1 MALLIVTALIVGK
14 SAQGYPNGG
23 VSGGDEWAADSIAHG
38 CSCHMDEQLDEGMYS
53 IVGIPNEYV
62 PENTYNISLAIN
74 DTTVVSVE
82 DAIRYGGFLAEVSE
96 GSFVTGENYWIGGE
110 GAYISHNENSND
122 VRNWTFQ
129 WTAPVE
135 GTGDA
140 IFIIYFNVVNGQGT
154 NGDQW
159 GYLSAV
165 SLGTPQASSHEV
177 SIHELGV
184 TLMQYWIG
192 LIGLGVVL
200 LSVLIAYIV
209 MRGGSAHYRG

>member
-23 VSGGDEWAADSIAHG
+23 VSGGDEWAADSIENG

-96 GSFVTGENYWIGGE
+96 GAFVTDENYWIGGE

-200 LSVLIAYIV
+200 LSVLIAYVV

>member
-23 VSGGDEWAADSIAHG
+23 VSGGDEWAADSIENG

-96 GSFVTGENYWIGGE
+96 GAFVTDENYWIGGE

-135 GTGDA
+135 GAGDA

-177 SIHELGV
+177 SIHEL
-184 TLMQYWIG
+184 
-192 LIGLGVVL
+192 
-200 LSVLIAYIV
+200 
-209 MRGGSAHYRG
+209 

>member
-23 VSGGDEWAADSIAHG
+23 VSGGDEWAADSIANG

-82 DAIRYGGFLAEVSE
+82 NAIRYGGFLAEVSE
-96 GSFVTGENYWIGGE
+96 GAFVTDENYWIGGD
-110 GAYISHNENSND
+110 GSYISHNENSND

-129 WTAPVE
+129 WTAPAE
-135 GTGDA
+135 GSGDA

-154 NGDQW
+154 SGDQW

-200 LSVLIAYIV
+200 LSVLIAYVV

>member
-23 VSGGDEWAADSIAHG
+23 VSGGDEWAADSIENG

-53 IVGIPNEYV
+53 ILGIPNEYV

-96 GSFVTGENYWIGGE
+96 GAFVTDENYWIGGE

-165 SLGTPQASSHEV
+165 SLGTPQASWHEV

-200 LSVLIAYIV
+200 LSVLIAYVV

>member
-23 VSGGDEWAADSIAHG
+23 VSGGDEWAADSIENG

-96 GSFVTGENYWIGGE
+96 GSFVTDENYWIGGE

-200 LSVLIAYIV
+200 LSVLIAYVV